1 MRQELVMRMRS
12 VHPEKVVS
20 KDGTPIA
27 FWRSG
32 QGPPLVLVHGTAADH
47 TRWKPVLPTL
57 EEHFT
62 VYAIDRRGRGG
73 SDDSSEYAI
82 EREFEDVASV
92 VDSIRE
98 PVNLLGH
105 SYGALCSLEAALLT
119 SNVRTLVLYEPPIR
133 AGVDFYPPGTINKL
147 KALLDAGDR
156 GAVVTTFMSEIAEM
170 RPADLRLLQSNA
182 AWEARVATAH
192 TIPRELRA
200 DEDYFFDPRRF
211 ENLTPP
217 TLLLVGGD
225 SPRFLKAASA
235 AVYAALPDA
244 KIAAMPGQQHA
255 AMDNGTELF
264 TTEVLRFLMRPE
276 QSV

>member
-1 MRQELVMRMRS
+1 MRQQLIMQQKR
-12 VHPEKVVS
+12 VHSEKVVS
-20 KDGTPIA
+20 KDRTPIA

-62 VYAIDRRGRGG
+62 IYAIDRRGRGG
-73 SDDSSEYAI
+73 SDDSREYAI

-92 VDSIRE
+92 VDAIRE

-119 SNVRTLVLYEPPIR
+119 SNVRKLVLYEPPIR
-133 AGVDFYPPGTINKL
+133 AGVDFYPPGTINQL

-156 GAVVTTFMSEIAEM
+156 GAVVTTFMSEIAKM

-182 AWEARVATAH
+182 AWEAR
-192 TIPRELRA
+192 
-200 DEDYFFDPRRF
+200 
-211 ENLTPP
+211 
-217 TLLLVGGD
+217 G
-225 SPRFLKAASA
+225 SPNA
-235 AVYAALPDA
+235 
-244 KIAAMPGQQHA
+244 
-255 AMDNGTELF
+255 
-264 TTEVLRFLMRPE
+264 
-276 QSV
+276 